1 MVSWVMN
8 DPSVLVLAVGIGI
21 VAGLRS
27 LTAPAAVSWAA
38 HLGWLNLDGGP
49 LGFMGSVPAVA
60 LLTLLAVVEYVA
72 DILPQT
78 PGRTMPGPLA
88 VRIVMGGLS
97 GACLAISANQSWLVG
112 AVLGGTGG
120 LIGAFAG
127 YEARRRLVNRLKVKD
142 IVIAIAEDLVA
153 LGLAYII
160 LVPR

>member
-1 MVSWVMN
+1 MN
-8 DPSVLVLAVGIGI
+8 TNYVFALAIGIGI

-60 LLTLLAVVEYVA
+60 ILSLLAVVEYVA

-78 PGRTMPGPLA
+78 PRRTMPGPLTA
-88 VRIVMGGLS
+88 RIVMGGLS
-97 GACLAISANQSWLVG
+97 GACLGVSANQSWLVG
-112 AVLGGTGG
+112 AVLGGIGG

-127 YEARRRLVNRLKVKD
+127 YEARRRLVNSLKVKD
-142 IVIAIAEDLVA
+142 VVIAIAEDLVA
-153 LGLAYII
+153 IGLAYLI
-160 LVPR
+160 VSPQ